1 MISKNTIIP
10 NLKPNLSQDDMVV
23 HVKFNPRL
31 DYQTNTLNVLED
43 IYKTAY
49 YGNANFTAL
58 KIMGYKSFFMA
69 LAKVSD
75 MEKPSHILFE
85 RMMK

>member
-1 MISKNTIIP
+1 MITK
-10 NLKPNLSQDDMVV
+10 
-23 HVKFNPRL
+23 VKFNPKL

-43 IYKTAY
+43 ILKIADSDGAY
-49 YGNANFTAL
+49 FTAL
-58 KIMGYKSFFMA
+58 KINEYKSFLMA

-85 RMMK
+85 RMMKSFEIVRLSRNERTY